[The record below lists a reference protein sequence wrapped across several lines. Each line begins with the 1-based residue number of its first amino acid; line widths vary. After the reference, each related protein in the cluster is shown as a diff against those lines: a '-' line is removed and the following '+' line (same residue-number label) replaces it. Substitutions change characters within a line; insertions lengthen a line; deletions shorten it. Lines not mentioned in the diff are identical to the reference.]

1 MQLDIIYYFYI
12 ILYAL
17 TYNLKKI
24 IQLRNS
30 SEEDYK

>member
-17 TYNLKKI
+17 TYNLKKNHSI
-24 IQLRNS
+24 
-30 SEEDYK
+30 EEFN